1 VGGSGRTGRKG
12 RQARRWAAER
22 VRGGRRCHTW
32 AARSGG
38 REDAGRVLVVVSQWE
53 GGGQPG
59 EWSMAAASG
68 VVSTVVAR
76 AQQGR

>member
-1 VGGSGRTGRKG
+1 
-12 RQARRWAAER
+12 
-22 VRGGRRCHTW
+22 
-32 AARSGG
+32 
-38 REDAGRVLVVVSQWE
+38 VLVVVSQWE